1 MTDNAHIVTA
11 VDADLRQIETLLL
24 EMGGLVEAQIAD
36 GVQALITRDVEAGQR
51 VRRKDKDVDAFE
63 AQIDELAIRF
73 IAMRQ
78 PMAVDLRRVVTAL
91 KVTSSLER
99 MGDYAKNM
107 GKRVE
112 ALAEAG
118 NIGGSSKMIERM
130 SELVREMVRDV
141 LDAFIARDTA
151 MAYEIRDRDEQVDQL
166 HNTLFREMLTYMME
180 QPQNITAC
188 LHLLFIAKNV
198 ERMGD
203 HATGIAEQIIY
214 LVDGALPDDDRQK
227 GDETAYYSGEKG

>member
-1 MTDNAHIVTA
+1 MTENAHIVTA

-36 GVQALITRDVEAGQR
+36 GVRALITRDVEAGQR

-63 AQIDELAIRF
+63 SQIDELAIRF

-91 KVTSSLER
+91 KITSSLER

-118 NIGGSSKMIERM
+118 NIGGSSKAIERM
-130 SELVREMVRDV
+130 SQLVREMVRDV

-188 LHLLFIAKNV
+188 MHLLFIAKNV

-227 GDETAYYSGEKG
+227 GDETAFYAGERG

>member
-1 MTDNAHIVTA
+1 MNESAHIVTA
-11 VDADLRQIETLLL
+11 VDADLGEIETLLL

-36 GVQALITRDVEAGQR
+36 GVKALITRDVEAGQQ
-51 VRRKDKDVDAFE
+51 VRRKDSQVDAFE
-63 AQIDELAIRF
+63 AKIDELAIRF

-78 PMAVDLRRVVTAL
+78 PMAVDLRHVVTAL
-91 KVTSSLER
+91 KITNSLER

-112 ALAEAG
+112 VLAEADT
-118 NIGGSSKMIERM
+118 IGGSLKSIERM

-151 MAYEIRDRDEQVDQL
+151 MAYEIRNRDEQVDQL
-166 HNTLFREMLTYMME
+166 HNTMFRELLTYMME
-180 QPQNITAC
+180 RPENITPC
-188 LHLLFIAKNV
+188 MHLLFIAKNV

-203 HATGIAEQIIY
+203 HTTGIAEQIIY
-214 LVDGALPDDDRQK
+214 LVEGSLPDDSRQK
-227 GDETAYYSGEKG
+227 GDQTAFYAGEEG

>member
-1 MTDNAHIVTA
+1 MNESAHIVTA
-11 VDADLRQIETLLL
+11 VDTDLGQIETLLL

-36 GVQALITRDVEAGQR
+36 GVQALITCDVEAGQR
-51 VRRKDKDVDAFE
+51 VRRKDKQVDAFE
-63 AQIDELAIRF
+63 SKIDELAIRF

-91 KVTSSLER
+91 KITSALER

-112 ALAEAG
+112 VLAEAET
-118 NIGGSSKMIERM
+118 IGGSLKAIERM

-166 HNTLFREMLTYMME
+166 HNTMFREMLTYMME
-180 QPQNITAC
+180 QPENITPC
-188 LHLLFIAKNV
+188 MHLLFITKNV

-214 LVDGALPDDDRQK
+214 LVDGSLPDDDRQK
-227 GDETAYYSGEKG
+227 GDETSYYAGDKG

>member
-1 MTDNAHIVTA
+1 MNESAHIVSA
-11 VDADLRQIETLLL
+11 VDADLGQIETLLL

-51 VRRKDKDVDAFE
+51 VRRRDKQVDAFE
-63 AQIDELAIRF
+63 SKIDELAIRF

-91 KVTSSLER
+91 KITSSLER

-112 ALAEAG
+112 VLAEADT
-118 NIGGSSKMIERM
+118 IGGSLKSIERM

-166 HNTLFREMLTYMME
+166 HNTMFREMLTYMME
-180 QPQNITAC
+180 QPQNITPC
-188 LHLLFIAKNV
+188 MHLMFIAKNV

-227 GDETAYYSGEKG
+227 GDETAYYAGEEG

>member
-130 SELVREMVRDV
+130 SKLVREMVRDV

>member
-1 MTDNAHIVTA
+1 MNESAHIVTA
-11 VDADLRQIETLLL
+11 VDDDLRQIETLLL

-36 GVQALITRDVEAGQR
+36 GVKALITRDVEAGQA
-51 VRRKDKDVDAFE
+51 VHRRDKQVDAFE
-63 AQIDELAIRF
+63 AKIDELAIRF

-78 PMAVDLRRVVTAL
+78 PMAVDLRRIVTAL
-91 KVTSSLER
+91 KITSSLER

-107 GKRVE
+107 GKRVK
-112 ALAEAG
+112 ALAEAE
-118 NIGGSSKMIERM
+118 NIGGSSRAIERM

-151 MAYEIRDRDEQVDQL
+151 MAYDVRNRDEQVDQL

-180 QPQNITAC
+180 QPQNITPC
-188 LHLLFIAKNV
+188 MHLLFIAKNV

-227 GDETAYYSGEKG
+227 GDETAFYAGEQG

>member
-1 MTDNAHIVTA
+1 MNESAHIVTA
-11 VDADLRQIETLLL
+11 VDTDLGQIETLLL

-51 VRRKDKDVDAFE
+51 VRRKDKQVDAFE
-63 AQIDELAIRF
+63 SKIDELAIRF

-91 KVTSSLER
+91 KITSALER

-112 ALAEAG
+112 VLAEAET
-118 NIGGSSKMIERM
+118 IGGSLKAIERM

>member
-1 MTDNAHIVTA
+1 MNESAHIVTA
-11 VDADLRQIETLLL
+11 VDTDLGQIETLLL

-51 VRRKDKDVDAFE
+51 VRRKDKQVDAFE
-63 AQIDELAIRF
+63 SKIDELAIRF

-91 KVTSSLER
+91 KITSALER

-112 ALAEAG
+112 VLAEAET
-118 NIGGSSKMIERM
+118 IGGSLKAIERM

-141 LDAFIARDTA
+141 LDAFIARDSA

-166 HNTLFREMLTYMME
+166 HNTMFREMLTYMME
-180 QPQNITAC
+180 QPENITPC
-188 LHLLFIAKNV
+188 MHLLFITKNV

-214 LVDGALPDDDRQK
+214 LVDGSLPDDDRQK
-227 GDETAYYSGEKG
+227 GDETSYYAGDKG

>member
-1 MTDNAHIVTA
+1 MNEGAHIVSA
-11 VDADLRQIETLLL
+11 VDDDLSQIETLLL

-36 GVQALITRDVEAGQR
+36 GVQALITGDVEAGQR
-51 VRRKDKDVDAFE
+51 VRRQDRQVDAFE
-63 AQIDELAIRF
+63 SKIDELAIRF
-73 IAMRQ
+73 IGMRQ

-91 KVTSSLER
+91 KITSSLER

-112 ALAEAG
+112 VLAEADT
-118 NIGGSSKMIERM
+118 IGGSLKAIERM

-166 HNTLFREMLTYMME
+166 HNSMFREMLTYMME
-180 QPQNITAC
+180 QPQNITPC
-188 LHLLFIAKNV
+188 MHLMFIAKNV

-214 LVDGALPDDDRQK
+214 LVDGALPDDDRKK
-227 GDETAYYSGEKG
+227 GDQTAFFAGDEG

>member
-1 MTDNAHIVTA
+1 MNEQHIA
-11 VDADLRQIETLLL
+11 SAFDRDLEAIQARILK
-24 EMGGLVEAQIAD
+24 MGGLVEAQIAD
-36 GVQALITRDVEAGQR
+36 GVKALITRDVEAGQA
-51 VRRKDKDVDAFE
+51 VRRRDKQVDAFE
-63 AQIDELAIRF
+63 AKIDELAIRF

-78 PMAVDLRRVVTAL
+78 PMAVDLRRIVTAL
-91 KVTSSLER
+91 KITSSLER

-107 GKRVE
+107 GKRVK
-112 ALAEAG
+112 ALAEAE
-118 NIGGSSKMIERM
+118 NIGGSSRAIERM

-151 MAYEIRDRDEQVDQL
+151 MAYDVRNRDEQVDQL

-180 QPQNITAC
+180 QPQNITPC
-188 LHLLFIAKNV
+188 MHLLFIAKNV

-227 GDETAYYSGEKG
+227 GDETAFYAGEQG

>member
-1 MTDNAHIVTA
+1 MDENAHIVTGF
-11 VDADLRQIETLLL
+11 DEDLGHIETLLL
-24 EMGGLVEAQIAD
+24 EMGGLVEAQVND

-51 VRRKDKDVDAFE
+51 VRRRDKQVDAFE
-63 AQIDELAIRF
+63 SKIDEMAIRV

-91 KVTSSLER
+91 KITSSLER

-112 ALAEAG
+112 VLAEAD
-118 NIGGSSKMIERM
+118 NLGGATDAIERM
-130 SELVREMVRDV
+130 SGIVREMIGDV
-141 LDAFIARDTA
+141 LDAFVARDTA

-166 HNTLFREMLTYMME
+166 HNTMFREMLTYMME
-180 QPQNITAC
+180 RPENITPC
-188 LHLLFIAKNV
+188 MHLLFIAKNV

-203 HATGIAEQIIY
+203 HTTGIAEQIIY
-214 LVDGALPDDDRQK
+214 MVDGALPDDNRQK
-227 GDETAYYSGEKG
+227 GDETAFFSGDEA

>member
-1 MTDNAHIVTA
+1 MNEGAHIVSA
-11 VDADLRQIETLLL
+11 VDDDLGQIETLLL

-51 VRRKDKDVDAFE
+51 VRRQDRQVDAFE
-63 AQIDELAIRF
+63 RKIDELAIRF
-73 IAMRQ
+73 IGMRQ

-91 KVTSSLER
+91 KITSSLER

-112 ALAEAG
+112 VLAEADT
-118 NIGGSSKMIERM
+118 IGGSLKAIERM

-151 MAYEIRDRDEQVDQL
+151 MAYEIRNRDEQVDQL
-166 HNTLFREMLTYMME
+166 HNTMFREMLTYMME
-180 QPQNITAC
+180 QPQNITPC
-188 LHLLFIAKNV
+188 MHLMFIAKNV

-214 LVDGALPDDDRQK
+214 LVDGALPDDDRHK
-227 GDETAYYSGEKG
+227 GDQTAFFTGDKG

>member
-1 MTDNAHIVTA
+1 MNESAHIVTA
-11 VDADLRQIETLLL
+11 VDSDLGEIETLLL

-36 GVQALITRDVEAGQR
+36 GVKALITRDVEAGQV
-51 VRRKDKDVDAFE
+51 VRRKDKLVDAFE
-63 AQIDELAIRF
+63 AKIDERAIRF
-73 IAMRQ
+73 IAKRQ

-91 KVTSSLER
+91 KITSSLER

-112 ALAEAG
+112 ALAEAD
-118 NIGGSSKMIERM
+118 NIGGSSKAIERM

-151 MAYEIRDRDEQVDQL
+151 MAYEVRSRDEQVDQL

-180 QPQNITAC
+180 EPQNITPC
-188 LHLLFIAKNV
+188 MHLLFIAKNV

-214 LVDGALPDDDRQK
+214 LVDGSLPDEDRRK
-227 GDETAYYSGEKG
+227 GDETSFYAGDEG

>member
-1 MTDNAHIVTA
+1 MNESAHIVTA
-11 VDADLRQIETLLL
+11 VDTDLGQIETLLL

-36 GVQALITRDVEAGQR
+36 GVQALITCDVEAGQR
-51 VRRKDKDVDAFE
+51 VRRKDKQVDAYE
-63 AQIDELAIRF
+63 SKIDELAIRF

-91 KVTSSLER
+91 KITSALER

-112 ALAEAG
+112 VLAEAET
-118 NIGGSSKMIERM
+118 IGGSLKAIERM

-166 HNTLFREMLTYMME
+166 HNTMFREMLTYMME
-180 QPQNITAC
+180 QPENITPC
-188 LHLLFIAKNV
+188 MHLLFITKNV

-214 LVDGALPDDDRQK
+214 LVDGSLPDDDRQK
-227 GDETAYYSGEKG
+227 GDETSYYAGDKG

>member
-1 MTDNAHIVTA
+1 MNESAHIVTA
-11 VDADLRQIETLLL
+11 VDTDLGQIETLLL

-36 GVQALITRDVEAGQR
+36 GVQALITCDVEAGQR
-51 VRRKDKDVDAFE
+51 VRRKDKQVDAFE
-63 AQIDELAIRF
+63 SKIDELAIRF

-91 KVTSSLER
+91 KITSALER

-112 ALAEAG
+112 VLAEAET
-118 NIGGSSKMIERM
+118 IGGSLKAIERM

-166 HNTLFREMLTYMME
+166 HNTMFREMLTHMME
-180 QPQNITAC
+180 QPENITPC
-188 LHLLFIAKNV
+188 MHLLFITKNV

-214 LVDGALPDDDRQK
+214 LVDGSLPDDDRQK
-227 GDETAYYSGEKG
+227 GDETSYYAGDKG

>member
-1 MTDNAHIVTA
+1 MNESAHIVSA

-36 GVQALITRDVEAGQR
+36 GVQALITRDVDAGQA
-51 VRRKDKDVDAFE
+51 VRRRDKQVDAFE
-63 AQIDELAIRF
+63 SKIDELAIRF

-91 KVTSSLER
+91 KITSSLER

-112 ALAEAG
+112 ALAEADT
-118 NIGGSSKMIERM
+118 IGGSLKAIERM

-151 MAYEIRDRDEQVDQL
+151 MAYEIRDRDELVDQL
-166 HNTLFREMLTYMME
+166 HNTMFREMLTYMME
-180 QPQNITAC
+180 QPQNITPC
-188 LHLLFIAKNV
+188 MHLMFIAKNV

-227 GDETAYYSGEKG
+227 GDQTAFYAGDEG

>member
-1 MTDNAHIVTA
+1 MNESSHIVTA
-11 VDADLRQIETLLL
+11 VDTDLGQIETLLL

-36 GVQALITRDVEAGQR
+36 GVQALITCDVEAGQR
-51 VRRKDKDVDAFE
+51 VRRKDKQVDAFE
-63 AQIDELAIRF
+63 SKIDELAIRF

-91 KVTSSLER
+91 KITSALER

-112 ALAEAG
+112 VLAEAET
-118 NIGGSSKMIERM
+118 IGGSLKAIERM

-166 HNTLFREMLTYMME
+166 HNTMFREMLTYMME
-180 QPQNITAC
+180 QPENITPC
-188 LHLLFIAKNV
+188 MHLLFITKNV

-214 LVDGALPDDDRQK
+214 LVDGSLPDDDRQK
-227 GDETAYYSGEKG
+227 GDETSYYAGDKG

>member
-1 MTDNAHIVTA
+1 MNESAHIVTA
-11 VDADLRQIETLLL
+11 VDDDLRQIETLLL

-36 GVQALITRDVEAGQR
+36 GVKALITRDVEAGQA
-51 VRRKDKDVDAFE
+51 VRRRDKQVDAFE
-63 AQIDELAIRF
+63 AKVDELAIRF

-78 PMAVDLRRVVTAL
+78 PMAVDLRRIVTAL
-91 KVTSSLER
+91 KITSSLER

-107 GKRVE
+107 GKRVK
-112 ALAEAG
+112 ALAEAE
-118 NIGGSSKMIERM
+118 NIGGSSRAIERM

-151 MAYEIRDRDEQVDQL
+151 MAYDVRNRDEQVDQL

-180 QPQNITAC
+180 QPQNITPC
-188 LHLLFIAKNV
+188 MHLLFIAKNV

-227 GDETAYYSGEKG
+227 GDETAFYAGEQG

>member
-1 MTDNAHIVTA
+1 MNESAHIVTA
-11 VDADLRQIETLLL
+11 VDTDLGQIETLLL

-51 VRRKDKDVDAFE
+51 VRRKDKQVDAFE
-63 AQIDELAIRF
+63 SKIDELAIRF

-91 KVTSSLER
+91 KITSALER

-112 ALAEAG
+112 VLAEAET
-118 NIGGSSKMIERM
+118 IGGSLKAIERM

-166 HNTLFREMLTYMME
+166 HNTMFREMLTYMME
-180 QPQNITAC
+180 QPENITPC
-188 LHLLFIAKNV
+188 MHLLFITKNI

-214 LVDGALPDDDRQK
+214 LVDGSLPDDDRQK
-227 GDETAYYSGEKG
+227 GDETSYYAGDKG

>member
-1 MTDNAHIVTA
+1 MNESAHIVTA
-11 VDADLRQIETLLL
+11 VDTDLGQIETLLL

-51 VRRKDKDVDAFE
+51 VRRKDKQVDAFE
-63 AQIDELAIRF
+63 SKIDELAIRF

-91 KVTSSLER
+91 KITSALER

-112 ALAEAG
+112 VLAEAET
-118 NIGGSSKMIERM
+118 IGGSLKAIERM

-166 HNTLFREMLTYMME
+166 HNTMFREMLTYMME
-180 QPQNITAC
+180 QPENITPC
-188 LHLLFIAKNV
+188 MHLLFITKNI

-214 LVDGALPDDDRQK
+214 LVDGSLPDEDRQK
-227 GDETAYYSGEKG
+227 GDETSYYAGDKG

>member
-1 MTDNAHIVTA
+1 MNESAHIVTA
-11 VDADLRQIETLLL
+11 VDTDLGQIETLLL

-51 VRRKDKDVDAFE
+51 VRRKDKQVDAFE
-63 AQIDELAIRF
+63 SKIDELAIRF

-91 KVTSSLER
+91 KITSALER

-112 ALAEAG
+112 VLAEAET
-118 NIGGSSKMIERM
+118 IGGSLKAIERM
-130 SELVREMVRDV
+130 SEMVREMVRDV

-166 HNTLFREMLTYMME
+166 HNTMFREMLTYMME
-180 QPQNITAC
+180 QPENITPC
-188 LHLLFIAKNV
+188 MHLLFITKNV

-214 LVDGALPDDDRQK
+214 LVDGSLPDDDRQK
-227 GDETAYYSGEKG
+227 GDETSYYAGDKG

>member
-1 MTDNAHIVTA
+1 MNESAHIVTA
-11 VDADLRQIETLLL
+11 VDTDLGQIETLLL

-51 VRRKDKDVDAFE
+51 VRRKDKQVDAFE
-63 AQIDELAIRF
+63 SKIDELAIRF
-73 IAMRQ
+73 IAMHQ

-91 KVTSSLER
+91 KITSALER

-112 ALAEAG
+112 VLAEAET
-118 NIGGSSKMIERM
+118 IGGSLKAIERM

-166 HNTLFREMLTYMME
+166 HNTMFREMLTYMME
-180 QPQNITAC
+180 QPENITPC
-188 LHLLFIAKNV
+188 MHLLFITKNI

-214 LVDGALPDDDRQK
+214 LVDGSLPDDDRQK
-227 GDETAYYSGEKG
+227 GDETSYYAGDKG

>member
-1 MTDNAHIVTA
+1 MNESAHIVSA
-11 VDADLRQIETLLL
+11 VDDDLRQIETLLL

-36 GVQALITRDVEAGQR
+36 GVKALISRDVEAGQA
-51 VRRKDKDVDAFE
+51 VRQRDKQVDAFE
-63 AQIDELAIRF
+63 AKIDELAIRF

-91 KVTSSLER
+91 KITSSLER

-107 GKRVE
+107 GKRVK
-112 ALAEAG
+112 ALAEAES
-118 NIGGSSKMIERM
+118 IGGSSKAIERM

-141 LDAFIARDTA
+141 LDAFIVRDTA
-151 MAYEIRDRDEQVDQL
+151 MAYQVRDRDEQVDQL

-180 QPQNITAC
+180 QPQNITPC
-188 LHLLFIAKNV
+188 MHLLFIAKNV

-227 GDETAYYSGEKG
+227 GDETAFYAGEEG

>member
-1 MTDNAHIVTA
+1 MNESAHIVTA
-11 VDADLRQIETLLL
+11 VDDDLRQIETLLL

-36 GVQALITRDVEAGQR
+36 GVKALITRDVEAGQA
-51 VRRKDKDVDAFE
+51 VRRRDKQVDAFE
-63 AQIDELAIRF
+63 AKVDELAIRF

-78 PMAVDLRRVVTAL
+78 PMAVDLRRIVTAL
-91 KVTSSLER
+91 KITSSLER

-107 GKRVE
+107 GKRVK
-112 ALAEAG
+112 ALAEAE
-118 NIGGSSKMIERM
+118 NIGGSSRAIERM

-151 MAYEIRDRDEQVDQL
+151 MAYDVRNRDEQVDQL

-180 QPQNITAC
+180 QPRNITPC
-188 LHLLFIAKNV
+188 MHLLFIAKNV

-227 GDETAYYSGEKG
+227 GDETAFYAGEQG

>member
-1 MTDNAHIVTA
+1 MNESAHIVTA
-11 VDADLRQIETLLL
+11 VDTDLGQIETLLL

-51 VRRKDKDVDAFE
+51 VRRKDKQVDAFE
-63 AQIDELAIRF
+63 SKIDELAIRF

-91 KVTSSLER
+91 KITSALER

-112 ALAEAG
+112 VLAEAET
-118 NIGGSSKMIERM
+118 IGGSLKAIERM

-166 HNTLFREMLTYMME
+166 HNTMFREMLTYMME
-180 QPQNITAC
+180 QPENIIPC
-188 LHLLFIAKNV
+188 MHLLFITKNV

-214 LVDGALPDDDRQK
+214 LVDGSLPDDDRQK
-227 GDETAYYSGEKG
+227 GDETSYYAGDKG

>member
-1 MTDNAHIVTA
+1 MKESAHIVTA
-11 VDADLRQIETLLL
+11 VDSDLGQIETLLL

-51 VRRKDKDVDAFE
+51 VRRKDRQVDAFE
-63 AQIDELAIRF
+63 SKIDELAIRF

-91 KVTSSLER
+91 KITSNLER

-112 ALAEAG
+112 VLAEADT
-118 NIGGSSKMIERM
+118 IGGSLKAIERM

-151 MAYEIRDRDEQVDQL
+151 MAYEIRNRDEQVDQL
-166 HNTLFREMLTYMME
+166 HNTMFREMLTYMME
-180 QPQNITAC
+180 QPQNITPC
-188 LHLLFIAKNV
+188 MHLMFIAKNV

-214 LVDGALPDDDRQK
+214 LVDGAMPDDDRQK
-227 GDETAYYSGEKG
+227 SDQTAFYAGDKG

>member
-1 MTDNAHIVTA
+1 MTDNAHIVSA
-11 VDADLRQIETLLL
+11 VDTDLSQIETLLL

-36 GVQALITRDVEAGQR
+36 GVQALITRDVEAGQK

-63 AQIDELAIRF
+63 ARIDELAIRF

-91 KVTSSLER
+91 KITSSLER

-112 ALAEAG
+112 ALADAG
-118 NIGGSSKMIERM
+118 NIGGSSKAIERM

-151 MAYEIRDRDEQVDQL
+151 MAYEIRARDEQVDQL
-166 HNTLFREMLTYMME
+166 HNTLFREMLTYMIE

-188 LHLLFIAKNV
+188 MHLLFIAKNV

-227 GDETAYYSGEKG
+227 GDETAFYAGEEE

>member
-1 MTDNAHIVTA
+1 MNESAHIVTA
-11 VDADLRQIETLLL
+11 VDDDLRQIETLLL

-36 GVQALITRDVEAGQR
+36 GVKALITRDVEAGQA
-51 VRRKDKDVDAFE
+51 VRRRDKQVDAFE
-63 AQIDELAIRF
+63 AKIDELAIRF

-78 PMAVDLRRVVTAL
+78 PMAVDLRRIVTAL
-91 KVTSSLER
+91 KITSSLER

-107 GKRVE
+107 GKRVK
-112 ALAEAG
+112 ALAEAE
-118 NIGGSSKMIERM
+118 NIGGSSRAIERM

-151 MAYEIRDRDEQVDQL
+151 MAYDVRNRDEQVDQL

-180 QPQNITAC
+180 QPQNITPC
-188 LHLLFIAKNV
+188 MHLLFIAKNV

-227 GDETAYYSGEKG
+227 GDETAFYAGEQG

>member
-1 MTDNAHIVTA
+1 MNEGAHIVTA
-11 VDADLRQIETLLL
+11 VDDELGQIETLLL

-36 GVQALITRDVEAGQR
+36 GVAALIARDVEAGQL
-51 VRRKDKDVDAFE
+51 VRRRDRQVDAFE
-63 AQIDELAIRF
+63 SKIDELAIRF

-78 PMAVDLRRVVTAL
+78 PMALDLRKVVTAL
-91 KVTSSLER
+91 KITSSLER

-112 ALAEAG
+112 VLAEADT
-118 NIGGSSKMIERM
+118 IGGSLKAIERM

-166 HNTLFREMLTYMME
+166 HNTMFREMLTYMME
-180 QPQNITAC
+180 QPQNITPC
-188 LHLLFIAKNV
+188 MHLLFIAKNV

-203 HATGIAEQIIY
+203 HTTGIAEQIIY
-214 LVDGALPDDDRQK
+214 LVDGSLPDDGRQK
-227 GDETAYYSGEKG
+227 GDETAFYAGEEG

>member
-1 MTDNAHIVTA
+1 MNESAHIVTA

-130 SELVREMVRDV
+130 SKLVREMVRDV

>member
-130 SELVREMVRDV
+130 SKLVREMVRDV

-227 GDETAYYSGEKG
+227 GDDTAYYSGEKG

>member
-1 MTDNAHIVTA
+1 MNESAHIVTA
-11 VDADLRQIETLLL
+11 VDTDLGQIETLLL

-51 VRRKDKDVDAFE
+51 VRRKDKQVDAFE
-63 AQIDELAIRF
+63 SKIDELAIRF

-91 KVTSSLER
+91 KITSALER

-112 ALAEAG
+112 VLAEAET
-118 NIGGSSKMIERM
+118 IGGSLKAIERM

-166 HNTLFREMLTYMME
+166 HNTMFREMLTYMME
-180 QPQNITAC
+180 QPENITPFM
-188 LHLLFIAKNV
+188 HLLFITKNI

-214 LVDGALPDDDRQK
+214 LVDGSLPDDDRQK
-227 GDETAYYSGEKG
+227 GDETSYYAGDKG